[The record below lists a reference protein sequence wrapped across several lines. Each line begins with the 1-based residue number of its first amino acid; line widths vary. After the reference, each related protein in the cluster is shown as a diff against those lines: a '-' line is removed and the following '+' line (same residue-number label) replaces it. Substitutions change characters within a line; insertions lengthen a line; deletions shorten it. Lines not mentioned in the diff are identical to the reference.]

1 MKNFIQQK
9 YFNLKLLKKFKKEF
23 EARLE
28 KIKLDFH
35 NSSKLINTLN
45 NNYKF
50 NFKIKDLKNFNKYN
64 TIAIIGMGGSI
75 LGSKAIYYSFRE
87 QIKKKVYFFDDINVE
102 KINFFKKKI
111 NTKKV
116 LFLVISKSG
125 NTVETISNLISL
137 KIIKKSSQNIIIISE
152 KSDNF
157 LLSISKKL
165 DLFFIEHKKFVGGR
179 FSVLSEVGII
189 PAYLMGINV
198 IKLRKNLSK
207 FL

>member
-23 EARLE
+23 EAKLE

-75 LGSKAIYYSFRE
+75 LGSKAIYYSFRK
-87 QIKKKVYFFDDINVE
+87 QIKKSIFF
-102 KINFFKKKI
+102 
-111 NTKKV
+111 
-116 LFLVISKSG
+116 
-125 NTVETISNLISL
+125 
-137 KIIKKSSQNIIIISE
+137 
-152 KSDNF
+152 
-157 LLSISKKL
+157 
-165 DLFFIEHKKFVGGR
+165 
-179 FSVLSEVGII
+179 
-189 PAYLMGINV
+189 
-198 IKLRKNLSK
+198 
-207 FL
+207 

>member
-9 YFNLKLLKKFKKEF
+9 YFNLKLLKKFKKEI
-23 EARLE
+23 EAKLE

-75 LGSKAIYYSFRE
+75 LGSKAIYYSFRK

-125 NTVETISNLISL
+125 NTV
-137 KIIKKSSQNIIIISE
+137 
-152 KSDNF
+152 
-157 LLSISKKL
+157 
-165 DLFFIEHKKFVGGR
+165 
-179 FSVLSEVGII
+179 
-189 PAYLMGINV
+189 
-198 IKLRKNLSK
+198 
-207 FL
+207 